1 MEGLIKKALGRDQ
14 ADYIEIRLEEKAI
27 TSVVY
32 SGKELDSAGA
42 NTTKGGNVR
51 ALYKGGWGFV
61 SFNSMDQLEAKV
73 AEACR
78 AARLVGKGKSVL
90 AKVPKVTADIRVSL
104 KDDPRKIPLA
114 QKVELAKKYNNIII
128 GSKGIISS
136 GVRYEDVFKKQ
147 TFANTEG
154 SYITEER
161 IYCGAAFSAV
171 AKDGANVQRAH
182 DSVGGTEGY
191 HTVLKLEQNARQTV
205 KDALGLLKAEKV
217 SSGKYTVVMD
227 PKMCGVFAHEA
238 FGHLSEA
245 DHISENA
252 KLKKMMTLGRRFGTS
267 ALSIL
272 DDATIKGQRG
282 HYYYDEEG
290 VASHKNYLIKNGIL
304 VGRLHSRQTAG
315 RMNEK
320 ATGSA
325 RAISYQFGPIVRM
338 GCTYIEPRNYSF
350 QKMIGEIKHGLYVV
364 SALGGMTEL
373 EMFTFS
379 AMKAYLIKNG
389 KLGPMVRDVILTGNV
404 FETLKN
410 IDAIGDDLELHGG
423 LGGCGKDG
431 QMPLPVSDG
440 GPHIRVKDVV
450 VGGK

>member
-1 MEGLIKKALGRDQ
+1 MEGLIKKALGRGQ
-14 ADYIEIRLEEKAI
+14 ADYIEIRLEDKAV

-32 SGKELDSAGA
+32 SGQELDSAGA

-73 AEACR
+73 AEACQ

-90 AKVPKVTADIRVSL
+90 AKVPKVKADIKVSL
-104 KDDPRKIPLA
+104 KDDPRKISLA

-136 GVRYEDVFKKQ
+136 SVRYEDVFKKQ

-182 DSVGGTEGY
+182 DSVGGTAGY
-191 HTVLKLEQNARQTV
+191 HTVMKLEKNAQQTV
-205 KDALGLLKAEKV
+205 RDALGLLKAEKV

-252 KLKKMMTLGRRFGTS
+252 KLKKMMTLGRRFGTN

-282 HYYYDEEG
+282 YYCYDEEG

-304 VGRLHSRQTAG
+304 AGRLHSRQTAG

-325 RAISYQFGPIVRM
+325 RAISYQYGPIVRM
-338 GCTYIEPRNYSF
+338 GCTYIEPRDYSF
-350 QKMIGEIKHGLYVV
+350 QKMIGEIKNGLYVV

-431 QMPLPVSDG
+431 QM
-440 GPHIRVKDVV
+440 
-450 VGGK
+450 

>member
-1 MEGLIKKALGRDQ
+1 MEGLIKKALGQAQ
-14 ADYIEIRLEEKAI
+14 ADYLEIRLEERST
-27 TSVVY
+27 TSVIY
-32 SGKELDSAGA
+32 AGKELDSVGA
-42 NTTKGGNVR
+42 NTSKGGNVR

-61 SFNSMDQLEAKV
+61 SFNSMDQLESKV

-90 AKVPKVTADIRVSL
+90 AKVPKVTADIKVSL
-104 KDDPRKIPLA
+104 KDDPRKVSLA
-114 QKVELAKKYNNIII
+114 QKVELARKYNDIII
-128 GSKGIISS
+128 NSKGIISS
-136 GVRYEDVFKKQ
+136 SVRYEDVFKKQ
-147 TFANTEG
+147 TFASTEG
-154 SYITEER
+154 SYIEEER
-161 IYCGAAFSAV
+161 IYCGAAFAAV

-182 DSVGGTEGY
+182 DTVGGTEGY
-191 HTVLKLEQNARQTV
+191 HTVLKLESKAEATV
-205 KDALGLLKAEKV
+205 RDALGLLKAEKV
-217 SSGKYTVVMD
+217 SAGKYTVVMD

-252 KLKKMMTLGRRFGTS
+252 KLKKMMTLGTRFGTS

-272 DDATIKGQRG
+272 DDATLKGQRG

-290 VASHKNYLIKNGIL
+290 VASHKNYLIRDGIL

-315 RMNEK
+315 RMNEQ

-338 GCTYIEPRNYSF
+338 GCTYIEPRNCSF
-350 QKMIGEIKHGLYVV
+350 QKMIGQIKDGLYVV

-379 AMKAYLIKNG
+379 AMKAYLIKDG
-389 KLGPMVRDVILTGNV
+389 RLGPMVRDVILTGNV